1 MKIALL
7 NDTHCGVR
15 NNNQMF
21 AEYQGRFYKD
31 VFFPYLD
38 KHNIKNIIHL
48 GDYFDRRRDVNFY
61 SLHKNY
67 EHFIE
72 PMLEKDITMDLIV
85 GNHDIYFK
93 STNELNSPDYLLN
106 FPNVNIYKDPI
117 TKDYD
122 GLEIALLPWINSE
135 NEEEVEEFLQLTSA
149 PFVMSH
155 LEVNGGMV
163 GPGHFHGGG
172 TSASWFERFEQV
184 FSGHFHHK
192 SQLGNIRYL
201 GSQME
206 FTWNDFGDDKFFHVF
221 DTETREVEMV
231 KNPLKMFHKVFYDD
245 TDETLM
251 TIKKKDFSQ
260 LENTFVKVI
269 VTNKNEP
276 YWFDVFVEELIKA
289 NPADL
294 KVVEDHSNLD
304 VLNEDE
310 LVGDAED
317 TLTILTKHIDS
328 LNIDGDKTKLDSL
341 MRSLYTESLDI
352 LV

>member
-7 NDTHCGVR
+7 NDTHAGVR

-21 AEYQGRFYKD
+21 AEYQGRFYTE

-61 SLHKNY
+61 SLHKNH
-67 EHFIE
+67 EHFIQ
-72 PMLEKDITMDLIV
+72 PMIERDITMDLIV

-93 STNELNSPDYLLN
+93 STNELNSPDFLLKSD
-106 FPNVNIYKDPI
+106 NINIFTDPI
-117 TKDYD
+117 TKNYD
-122 GLEIALLPWINSE
+122 GLDIALLPWINSE
-135 NEEEVEEFLQLTSA
+135 NEEEVEEFLQLTTA

-172 TSASWFERFEQV
+172 TPTSWFERFEQV
-184 FSGHFHHK
+184 YSGHFHHK

-206 FTWNDFGDDKFFHVF
+206 FTWNDFGDDKYFHVF
-221 DTETREVEMV
+221 DTETREIEMI

-251 TIKKKDFSQ
+251 TIKKKDFSHLQ
-260 LENTFVKVI
+260 NTFVKVI

-289 NPADL
+289 QPADL

-310 LVGDAED
+310 LVGEAED
-317 TLTILTKHIDS
+317 TLTILTKHIES
-328 LNIDGDKTKLDSL
+328 LNIDGDKTKLDTL

>member
-21 AEYQGRFYKD
+21 AEYQGRFYKE

-38 KHNIKNIIHL
+38 EHNIKNIIHL

-72 PMLEKDITMDLIV
+72 PMRERGITMDLIV

-106 FPNVNIYKDPI
+106 FDNVNVYKDPI

-135 NEEEVEEFLQLTSA
+135 NEEEVEEFLQLTTA

-155 LEVNGGMV
+155 LEVNGGMMS
-163 GPGHFHGGG
+163 PGHYHGGG
-172 TSASWFERFEQV
+172 TPQSWFERFEQV

-192 SQLGNIRYL
+192 STLGNIRYF

-206 FTWNDFGDDKFFHVF
+206 FTWNDFGDDKHFHVF
-221 DTETREVEMV
+221 DTETREIESIH
-231 KNPLKMFHKVFYDD
+231 NPLKMFHKVFYND
-245 TDETLM
+245 TNETLM
-251 TIKKKDFSQ
+251 TIKKKDFSY
-260 LENTFVKVI
+260 LKDTFVKVI
-269 VTNKNEP
+269 VTDKNEP
-276 YWFDVFVEELIKA
+276 YWFDVFIEELTKVC
-289 NPADL
+289 PADL

-310 LVGDAED
+310 LVGEAED

-328 LNIDGDKTKLDSL
+328 LNIDGDKTKLDTL

>member
-15 NNNQMF
+15 NKNQMF
-21 AEYQGRFYKD
+21 AEYQGRFYREI
-31 VFFPYLD
+31 FFPYLD
-38 KHNIKNIIHL
+38 EHNIKNIIHL

-61 SLHKNY
+61 SLHKNH
-67 EHFIE
+67 EHFIQ
-72 PMLEKDITMDLIV
+72 PMVERGITMDLIV

-93 STNELNSPDYLLN
+93 STNELNSPEFLLKGDN
-106 FPNVNIYKDPI
+106 INVYTDPI
-117 TKDYD
+117 TKEYD

-135 NEEEVEEFLQLTSA
+135 NEEEVEEFLQLTTA

-172 TSASWFERFEQV
+172 TPASWFERFEQV

-192 SQLGNIRYL
+192 STLGNIRYL

-206 FTWNDFGDDKFFHVF
+206 FTWNDFGDDKHFHVF
-221 DTETREVEMV
+221 DTETREIEAIQ
-231 KNPLKMFHKVFYDD
+231 NPLKMFHKVFYND
-245 TDETLM
+245 TNETLM
-251 TIKKKDFSQ
+251 TIKKKDFSP
-260 LENTFVKVI
+260 LKDTFVKVI
-269 VTNKNEP
+269 VTDKNEP
-276 YWFDVFVEELIKA
+276 YWFDVFIEEITKVC
-289 NPADL
+289 PADL

-310 LVGDAED
+310 LVGEAED

-328 LNIDGDKTKLDSL
+328 LNIDGDKTKLDTL

>member
-1 MKIALL
+1 MKIAML

-21 AEYQGRFYKD
+21 AEYQGRFYKEI
-31 VFFPYLD
+31 FFPYLD

-72 PMLEKDITMDLIV
+72 PMRERGITMDLIV

-106 FPNVNIYKDPI
+106 FDNVNVYKDPI

-135 NEEEVEEFLQLTSA
+135 NEEEVEEFLQLTTA

-155 LEVNGGMV
+155 LEVNGGMMS
-163 GPGHFHGGG
+163 PGHYHGGG
-172 TSASWFERFEQV
+172 TPQSWFERFEQV

-192 SQLGNIRYL
+192 SQLGNIRYF

-206 FTWNDFGDDKFFHVF
+206 FTWNDFGDDKYFHVF
-221 DTETREVEMV
+221 DTETREIEMI

-245 TDETLM
+245 TNETLM
-251 TIKKKDFSQ
+251 SIKKKDFSH

-276 YWFDVFVEELIKA
+276 YWFDVFVEELLKA
-289 NPADL
+289 GPADL

-328 LNIDGDKTKLDSL
+328 LNIDGDKAKLDAL

>member
-7 NDTHCGVR
+7 NDTHAGVR

-21 AEYQGRFYKD
+21 AEYQGRFYTE

-61 SLHKNY
+61 SLHKNH
-67 EHFIE
+67 EHFIQ
-72 PMLEKDITMDLIV
+72 PMIERDITMDLIV

-93 STNELNSPDYLLN
+93 STNELNSPDFLLKSD
-106 FPNVNIYKDPI
+106 NINIFTDPI
-117 TKDYD
+117 TKNYD
-122 GLEIALLPWINSE
+122 GLDIALLPWINSE
-135 NEEEVEEFLQLTSA
+135 NEEEVEEFLQLTTA

-172 TSASWFERFEQV
+172 TPASWFERFEQV
-184 FSGHFHHK
+184 YSGHFHHK

-206 FTWNDFGDDKFFHVF
+206 FTWNDFGDDKYFHVF
-221 DTETREVEMV
+221 DTETREIEMI

-251 TIKKKDFSQ
+251 TIKKKDFSHLQ
-260 LENTFVKVI
+260 NTFVKVI

-289 NPADL
+289 QPADL

-310 LVGDAED
+310 LVGEAED
-317 TLTILTKHIDS
+317 TLTILTKHIES
-328 LNIDGDKTKLDSL
+328 LNIDGDKTKLDTL

>member
-21 AEYQGRFYKD
+21 AEYQGRFYRE

-72 PMLEKDITMDLIV
+72 PMRERGITMDLIV

-106 FPNVNIYKDPI
+106 FDNVNVYKDPI
-117 TKDYD
+117 TKNYD
-122 GLEIALLPWINSE
+122 GLDIALLPWINSE
-135 NEEEVEEFLQLTSA
+135 NEEEVEEFLQLTTA

-155 LEVNGGMV
+155 LEVNGGMMS
-163 GPGHFHGGG
+163 PGHYHGGG
-172 TSASWFERFEQV
+172 TPQSWFERFEQV

-192 SQLGNIRYL
+192 STLGNIRYF

-206 FTWNDFGDDKFFHVF
+206 FTWNDFGDDKHFHVF
-221 DTETREVEMV
+221 DTETREIEAIH
-231 KNPLKMFHKVFYDD
+231 NPLKMFHKVFYND
-245 TDETLM
+245 TNETLL
-251 TIKKKDFSQ
+251 TIKKKDCSY
-260 LENTFVKVI
+260 LKDTFVKVI
-269 VTNKNEP
+269 VTDKNEP
-276 YWFDVFVEELIKA
+276 YWFDVFIEELTKVC
-289 NPADL
+289 PADL

-310 LVGDAED
+310 LVGEAED

-328 LNIDGDKTKLDSL
+328 LNIDGDKTKLDTL

>member
-1 MKIALL
+1 MISIL
-7 NDTHCGVR
+7 N
-15 NNNQMF
+15 Q
-21 AEYQGRFYKD
+21 Q
-31 VFFPYLD
+31 
-38 KHNIKNIIHL
+38 
-48 GDYFDRRRDVNFY
+48 
-61 SLHKNY
+61 
-67 EHFIE
+67 
-72 PMLEKDITMDLIV
+72 
-85 GNHDIYFK
+85 
-93 STNELNSPDYLLN
+93 NELNSPEFLLKSDN
-106 FPNVNIYKDPI
+106 INVYTDPI
-117 TKDYD
+117 TKNYD
-122 GLEIALLPWINSE
+122 GLDIALLPWINSE
-135 NEEEVEEFLQLTSA
+135 NEEEVEEFLQLTTA

-155 LEVNGGMV
+155 LEVNGGMMS
-163 GPGHFHGGG
+163 PGHYHGGG
-172 TSASWFERFEQV
+172 TPQSWFERFEQV

-192 SQLGNIRYL
+192 SQLGNIRYF

-206 FTWNDFGDDKFFHVF
+206 FTWNDFGDDKYFHVF
-221 DTETREVEMV
+221 DTETREIEMI

-245 TDETLM
+245 TNETLM

-260 LENTFVKVI
+260 LKNTFVKVI

-289 NPADL
+289 QPADL

-310 LVGDAED
+310 LVGEAED
-317 TLTILTKHIDS
+317 TLTILTKHIES

>member
-21 AEYQGRFYKD
+21 AEYQGRFYKEI
-31 VFFPYLD
+31 FFPYLD

-72 PMLEKDITMDLIV
+72 PMREREITMDLIV

-106 FPNVNIYKDPI
+106 FDNVNVYKDPI

-135 NEEEVEEFLQLTSA
+135 NEEECHEFLQLTTA

-155 LEVNGGMV
+155 LEVNGGMMS
-163 GPGHFHGGG
+163 PGHYHGGG
-172 TSASWFERFEQV
+172 TPQSWFERFEQV

-192 SQLGNIRYL
+192 SQLGNIRYF

-206 FTWNDFGDDKFFHVF
+206 FTWNDFGDDKYFHVF
-221 DTETREVEMV
+221 DTETREIEMI

-245 TDETLM
+245 TNETLM
-251 TIKKKDFSQ
+251 SIKKKDFSH

-276 YWFDVFVEELIKA
+276 YWFDVFVEELLKVG
-289 NPADL
+289 PADL

-328 LNIDGDKTKLDSL
+328 LNIDGDKAKLDAL

>member
-21 AEYQGRFYKD
+21 AEYQGRFYKEI
-31 VFFPYLD
+31 FFPYLD

-72 PMLEKDITMDLIV
+72 PMREREITMDLIV

-106 FPNVNIYKDPI
+106 FDNVNVYKDPI

-135 NEEEVEEFLQLTSA
+135 NEEECHEFLQLTTA

-155 LEVNGGMV
+155 LEVNGGMMS
-163 GPGHFHGGG
+163 PGHYHGGG
-172 TSASWFERFEQV
+172 TPQSWFERFEQV

-192 SQLGNIRYL
+192 SQLGNIRYF

-206 FTWNDFGDDKFFHVF
+206 FTWNDFGDDKYFHVF
-221 DTETREVEMV
+221 DTETREIEMI

-245 TDETLM
+245 TNETLM
-251 TIKKKDFSQ
+251 SIKKKDFSH

-276 YWFDVFVEELIKA
+276 YWFDVFVEELLKVGPA
-289 NPADL
+289 NL

-328 LNIDGDKTKLDSL
+328 LNIDGDKAKLDAL

>member
-1 MKIALL
+1 
-7 NDTHCGVR
+7 
-15 NNNQMF
+15 
-21 AEYQGRFYKD
+21 
-31 VFFPYLD
+31 
-38 KHNIKNIIHL
+38 
-48 GDYFDRRRDVNFY
+48 
-61 SLHKNY
+61 
-67 EHFIE
+67 
-72 PMLEKDITMDLIV
+72 MLEKDITMDLIV

-106 FPNVNIYKDPI
+106 FDNVNVYKDPI
-117 TKDYD
+117 TKEYD

-172 TSASWFERFEQV
+172 TPASWFERFEQV

-328 LNIDGDKTKLDSL
+328 LNIDGDKTKLDSI

>member
-21 AEYQGRFYKD
+21 AEYQGRFYRE

-38 KHNIKNIIHL
+38 EHNIKHIIHL

-72 PMLEKDITMDLIV
+72 PMMEREITMDLIV

-135 NEEEVEEFLQLTSA
+135 NEEECHEFLQLTKA

-155 LEVNGGMV
+155 LEVNGGMMS
-163 GPGHFHGGG
+163 PGHYHGGG
-172 TSASWFERFEQV
+172 TPQSWFERFEQV

-192 SQLGNIRYL
+192 STLGNIRYL

-206 FTWNDFGDDKFFHVF
+206 FTWNDFGDDKYFHVF
-221 DTETREVEMV
+221 DTETREIEMV

-245 TDETLM
+245 TNETLM

-294 KVVEDHSNLD
+294 KVLEDHSNLD

-328 LNIDGDKTKLDSL
+328 LNIDGDKTKLDTL

>member
-21 AEYQGRFYKD
+21 AEYQGRFYKEI
-31 VFFPYLD
+31 FFPYLD

-72 PMLEKDITMDLIV
+72 PMREREITMDLIV

-106 FPNVNIYKDPI
+106 FDNVNVYKDPI

-135 NEEEVEEFLQLTSA
+135 NEEECHEFLQLTTAS
-149 PFVMSH
+149 FVMSH
-155 LEVNGGMV
+155 LEVNGGMMS
-163 GPGHFHGGG
+163 PGHYHGGG
-172 TSASWFERFEQV
+172 TPQSWFERFEQV

-192 SQLGNIRYL
+192 SQLGNIRYF

-206 FTWNDFGDDKFFHVF
+206 FTWNDFGDDKYFHVF
-221 DTETREVEMV
+221 DTETREIEMI

-245 TDETLM
+245 TNETLM
-251 TIKKKDFSQ
+251 SIKKKDFSH

-276 YWFDVFVEELIKA
+276 YWFDVFVEELLKVG
-289 NPADL
+289 PADL

-328 LNIDGDKTKLDSL
+328 LNIDGDKAKLDAL

>member
-7 NDTHCGVR
+7 NDTHAGVR

-21 AEYQGRFYKD
+21 AEYQGRFYKEI
-31 VFFPYLD
+31 FFPYLD

-61 SLHKNY
+61 SLHKNH
-67 EHFIE
+67 EHFIQ
-72 PMLEKDITMDLIV
+72 PMIERDITMDLIV

-93 STNELNSPDYLLN
+93 STNELNSPEFLLKSDN
-106 FPNVNIYKDPI
+106 INVYTDPI
-117 TKDYD
+117 TKNYD
-122 GLEIALLPWINSE
+122 GLDIALLPWINSE
-135 NEEEVEEFLQLTSA
+135 NEEEVEEFLQLTTA

-155 LEVNGGMV
+155 LEVNGGMMS
-163 GPGHFHGGG
+163 PGHYHGGG
-172 TSASWFERFEQV
+172 TPQSWFERFEQV

-192 SQLGNIRYL
+192 SQLGNIRYF

-206 FTWNDFGDDKFFHVF
+206 FTWNDFGDDKYFHVF
-221 DTETREVEMV
+221 DTETREIEMI

-245 TDETLM
+245 TNETLM

-260 LENTFVKVI
+260 LKNTFVKVI

-289 NPADL
+289 QPADL

-310 LVGDAED
+310 LVGEAED
-317 TLTILTKHIDS
+317 TLTILTKHIES

>member
-21 AEYQGRFYKD
+21 AEYQGRFYTE

-61 SLHKNY
+61 SLHKNH
-67 EHFIE
+67 EHFIQ
-72 PMLEKDITMDLIV
+72 PMVERGITMDLIV

-93 STNELNSPDYLLN
+93 STNELNSPEFLLKSDN
-106 FPNVNIYKDPI
+106 INVYTDPI
-117 TKDYD
+117 TKTYD

-135 NEEEVEEFLQLTSA
+135 NEEEVEEFLQLTTA

-172 TSASWFERFEQV
+172 TPASWFERFEQV

-192 SQLGNIRYL
+192 STLGNIRYL

-206 FTWNDFGDDKFFHVF
+206 FTWNDFGDDKYFHVF
-221 DTETREVEMV
+221 DTETREIEAI
-231 KNPLKMFHKVFYDD
+231 KNPLKMFHKVFYND
-245 TDETLM
+245 TNETLM
-251 TIKKKDFSQ
+251 TIKKKDFSP
-260 LENTFVKVI
+260 LKDTFVKVI
-269 VTNKNEP
+269 VTDKNEP
-276 YWFDVFVEELIKA
+276 YWFDVFIEEITKVC
-289 NPADL
+289 PADL

-310 LVGDAED
+310 LVGEAED

-328 LNIDGDKTKLDSL
+328 LNIDGDKTKLDTL

>member
-21 AEYQGRFYKD
+21 AEYQGKFYRE

-72 PMLEKDITMDLIV
+72 PMMERDITMDLIV

-106 FPNVNIYKDPI
+106 FDCVNVYKDPI

-135 NEEEVEEFLQLTSA
+135 NEEEVEEFLQLTTA

-155 LEVNGGMV
+155 LEVNGGMMS
-163 GPGHFHGGG
+163 PGHYHGGG
-172 TSASWFERFEQV
+172 TPQSWFERFEAV

-192 SQLGNIRYL
+192 SQLGNIRYF

-206 FTWNDFGDDKFFHVF
+206 FTWNDFGDDKHFHVF
-221 DTETREVEMV
+221 DTETREIEAI
-231 KNPLKMFHKVFYDD
+231 KNPIKMFHKVFYDD
-245 TDETLM
+245 TNETLM

-276 YWFDVFVEELIKA
+276 YWFDVFVEELLKA

-304 VLNEDE
+304 VLDEDE

-328 LNIDGDKTKLDSL
+328 LNIDGDKTKLDAL

>member
-1 MKIALL
+1 
-7 NDTHCGVR
+7 
-15 NNNQMF
+15 MF

-38 KHNIKNIIHL
+38 KHNIKKIIHL

-72 PMLEKDITMDLIV
+72 PMKDRGITMDLIV

-106 FPNVNIYKDPI
+106 FDNVNVYKDPI

-172 TSASWFERFEQV
+172 TPASWFERFEQV

-328 LNIDGDKTKLDSL
+328 LNIDGDKAKLDSL

>member
-21 AEYQGRFYKD
+21 AEYQGRFYTE

-61 SLHKNY
+61 SLHKNH
-67 EHFIE
+67 EHFIQ
-72 PMLEKDITMDLIV
+72 PMIERGITMDLIV

-93 STNELNSPDYLLN
+93 STNELNSPEFLLKSDN
-106 FPNVNIYKDPI
+106 INVYTDPI
-117 TKDYD
+117 TKEYD

-135 NEEEVEEFLQLTSA
+135 NEEEVEEFLQLTTSS
-149 PFVMSH
+149 FVMSH

-172 TSASWFERFEQV
+172 TPASWFERFEQV

-192 SQLGNIRYL
+192 STLGNIRYL

-206 FTWNDFGDDKFFHVF
+206 FTWNDFGDDKYFHVF
-221 DTETREVEMV
+221 DTETREIEAI

-245 TDETLM
+245 TNETLM
-251 TIKKKDFSQ
+251 TIKKKDFSH
-260 LENTFVKVI
+260 LKNTFVKII

-289 NPADL
+289 QPADL

-317 TLTILTKHIDS
+317 TLTILTKHIES
-328 LNIDGDKTKLDSL
+328 LNIDGDKTKLDTL

-352 LV
+352 LI

>member
-21 AEYQGRFYKD
+21 AEYQGRFYNE

-38 KHNIKNIIHL
+38 KHNIKDIIHL

-61 SLHKNY
+61 SLHKNH
-67 EHFIE
+67 EHFIQ
-72 PMLEKDITMDLIV
+72 PMIERGITMDLIV

-93 STNELNSPDYLLN
+93 STNELNSPEFLLKSDN
-106 FPNVNIYKDPI
+106 INVYTDPI
-117 TKDYD
+117 TKTYD

-135 NEEEVEEFLQLTSA
+135 NEEEVEEFLQLTTA
-149 PFVMSH
+149 PLVMSH

-172 TSASWFERFEQV
+172 TPASWFERFEQV

-192 SQLGNIRYL
+192 STLGNIRYL

-206 FTWNDFGDDKFFHVF
+206 FTWNDFGDEKHFHVF
-221 DTETREVEMV
+221 DTETREIEEI
-231 KNPLKMFHKVFYDD
+231 KNPLKMFHKVFYND
-245 TDETLM
+245 TNETLM
-251 TIKKKDFSQ
+251 TIKKKDFSP
-260 LENTFVKVI
+260 LKDTFVKVI
-269 VTNKNEP
+269 VTDKNEP
-276 YWFDVFVEELIKA
+276 YWFDVFIEEITKVC
-289 NPADL
+289 PADL

-310 LVGDAED
+310 LVGEAED

-328 LNIDGDKTKLDSL
+328 LNIDGDKTKLDTL

>member
-21 AEYQGRFYKD
+21 AEYQGRFYKE

-38 KHNIKNIIHL
+38 KHNIKQIIHL

-61 SLHKNY
+61 SLHKNH
-67 EHFIE
+67 EHFIQ
-72 PMLEKDITMDLIV
+72 PMVERGINMDLIV

-93 STNELNSPDYLLN
+93 STNELNSPEFLLKSDN
-106 FPNVNIYKDPI
+106 INVYTDPI
-117 TKDYD
+117 TKEYD

-135 NEEEVEEFLQLTSA
+135 NEEEVEEFLQLTTA

-172 TSASWFERFEQV
+172 TPASWFERFEQV
-184 FSGHFHHK
+184 YSGHFHHK
-192 SQLGNIRYL
+192 SQLGNIKYL

-206 FTWNDFGDDKFFHVF
+206 FTWNDFGDDKHFHVF
-221 DTETREVEMV
+221 DTETRELEAI

-245 TDETLM
+245 TNETLM

-260 LENTFVKVI
+260 LKDTFVKVI

-289 NPADL
+289 QPADL

-328 LNIDGDKTKLDSL
+328 LNIDGDKAKLDTL

>member
-1 MKIALL
+1 
-7 NDTHCGVR
+7 
-15 NNNQMF
+15 MF
-21 AEYQGRFYKD
+21 AEYQGRFYKEI
-31 VFFPYLD
+31 FFPYLD

-67 EHFIE
+67 EHFIG
-72 PMLEKDITMDLIV
+72 PMRERGITMDLIV

-106 FPNVNIYKDPI
+106 FDNVNVYKDPI

-135 NEEEVEEFLQLTSA
+135 NEEEVEEFLQLTTA

-155 LEVNGGMV
+155 LEVNGGMMS
-163 GPGHFHGGG
+163 PGHYHGGG
-172 TSASWFERFEQV
+172 TPQSWFERFEQV

-192 SQLGNIRYL
+192 SQLGNIRYF

-206 FTWNDFGDDKFFHVF
+206 FTWNDFGDDKYFHVF
-221 DTETREVEMV
+221 DTETREIEMI

-245 TDETLM
+245 TNETLM
-251 TIKKKDFSQ
+251 SIKKKDFSH

-276 YWFDVFVEELIKA
+276 YWFDVFVEELLKVG
-289 NPADL
+289 PADL

-328 LNIDGDKTKLDSL
+328 LNIDGDKAKLDAL

>member
-172 TSASWFERFEQV
+172 TPASWFERFEQV

-328 LNIDGDKTKLDSL
+328 LNIDGDKAKLDSL